1 PDGWQGRIAD
11 PGATLQ
17 GHALEKTVTASGQRG
32 ICARRWRRTN
42 NHLAIIRRH
51 DRESAVN
58 AGGLVRP
65 ADYSR
70 GQ

>member
-1 PDGWQGRIAD
+1 M
-11 PGATLQ
+11 
-17 GHALEKTVTASGQRG
+17 TASGQRG

-65 ADYSR
+65 AGYSR